1 MIARNLHRLK
11 VEKSK
16 ATTTSFAGLPLLTEL
31 AHQTGLIKKLD
42 AIPGLWQRRGEYAT
56 SDYVIGLAM
65 TLIAGGEGLDDT
77 RILRTDPGLGQLVF
91 ASLPAANSWG
101 DFLRRFGHRSLHHL
115 GKVVSREALLNCSG
129 YRTLTLDI
137 DSSLIESHK
146 KAAQMS
152 YKGFPGYNPVLAW
165 LAEPDVFLGGVF
177 RDGNASPQCNLTSLL
192 RYCERMLPTGVDVQV
207 RSDSAGYRLDFIDR
221 CHRRGRKFAITADL
235 DAAVREAI
243 ENIPEKAWQL
253 VVRGKDTFLLA
264 ETIHVPGGAGGNQYE
279 LPAFRLVVKRW
290 LSGQLELFKPVIKYH
305 AILTSFPESWSA
317 EQVLDFHND
326 RGTAEKAFGELKNGY
341 GLDKLPCGELFA
353 NAAFFQIGLLA
364 YNLMQTFKRNALP
377 EGWRVFGIKNLR
389 FRLLCQAAR
398 VVRHAGYLV
407 MKLSAAFPFFE
418 AFEKARWAILSPQ
431 LAFASS
437 A

>member
-16 ATTTSFAGLPLLTEL
+16 FTTTSFAGLPLLSEL
-31 AHQTGLIKKLD
+31 AHHTGLIKKLD
-42 AIPGLWQRRGEYAT
+42 AVPGLWQRRGEYST
-56 SDYVIGLAM
+56 SDYVMGLAM

-77 RILRTDPGLGQLVF
+77 RILRTDPGLRQLVF
-91 ASLPAANSWG
+91 SDMPAPNSWG
-101 DFLRRFGHRSLHHL
+101 DFLRRFSHRSLHHL
-115 GKVVSREALLNCSG
+115 GEVVSRQAVLNCAG

-146 KAAQMS
+146 KAAHMS

-192 RYCERMLPTGVDVQV
+192 RYCERMLPAGVDVRV
-207 RSDSAGYRLDFIDR
+207 RSDSAGYRLDLMDH
-221 CHRRGRKFAITADL
+221 CHRHGREFAITADL
-235 DAAVREAI
+235 DAAVLEAI
-243 ENIPEKAWQL
+243 ENIPDKAWRL
-253 VVRGKDTFLLA
+253 VVRGNDTFQLA
-264 ETIHVPGGAGGNQYE
+264 ETIHVPGGGDNRYN

-290 LSGQLELFKPVIKYH
+290 LSGQLELFKPVVRHH
-305 AILTSFPESWSA
+305 AILASLPESWST
-317 EQVLDFHND
+317 EKVLDFHND

-377 EGWRVFGIKNLR
+377 EGWKTFAIKNLR

-398 VVRHAGYLV
+398 VVSHAGYIT
-407 MKLSAAFPFFE
+407 MKLASAFPFFE
-418 AFEKARWAILSPQ
+418 IFEKARWAVLAPQ
-431 LAFASS
+431 LALASS